1 MTRGILVPL
10 PGMEPLSPALREA
23 RSLNHWTTKEVTPFG
38 VLSGTLATLT
48 PHRAGQ
54 RQKN

>member
-23 RSLNHWTTKEVTPFG
+23 RSLNYWTTREVAPFG